1 MLRKRMVWPTFDWSE
16 PMPWTWSAMMPRGVR
31 SSTMS
36 AHGTPFSQVRMD
48 VPMAS
53 TRNLFH
59 SPLRIAFCASFC
71 PSSVCSQPRRASS

>member
-1 MLRKRMVWPTFDWSE
+1 
-16 PMPWTWSAMMPRGVR
+16 
-31 SSTMS
+31 MS
-36 AHGTPFSQVRMD
+36 AHGTPFNQVLMD

-59 SPLRIAFCASFC
+59 SPLRIALCASFC